1 MMKILKIKKLDPRAV
16 LPEKASE
23 YAACF
28 DLRTVLDEPYTIQPG
43 EFHSFH
49 TGLAIEMPDPDC
61 VALIYS
67 RSGMGAKYGISLSNS
82 VGVIDYDYRGEL
94 IISLINNS
102 SETFTVENGDRIAQ
116 LMVMKTEPLQAVFT
130 DELTSTER
138 GSGGFG
144 STGKN

>member
-1 MMKILKIKKLDPRAV
+1 MKLLKIKKLDPRAV

-28 DLRTVLDEPYTIQPG
+28 DLRTVLDEPYILKPG
-43 EFHSFH
+43 EFHSFP

-67 RSGMGAKYGISLSNS
+67 RSGMGAKHGISLTNS

-94 IISLINNS
+94 IVSLINS
-102 SETFTVENGDRIAQ
+102 SSVPFTIEPGDRIAQ
-116 LMVMKTEPLQAVFT
+116 MMVMKTEPLKAEFVE
-130 DELTSTER
+130 DLSSTER

>member
-1 MMKILKIKKLDPRAV
+1 MKLLKIKKLDPRAV

-28 DLRTVLDEPYTIQPG
+28 DLRTVLDGPYVLQPG
-43 EFHSFH
+43 EFYSFH
-49 TGLAIEMPDPDC
+49 TGLAIEMPDPEC

-67 RSGMGAKYGISLSNS
+67 RSGMGAKHGISLTNS
-82 VGVIDYDYRGEL
+82 VGVIDFDYRGEL
-94 IISLINNS
+94 IISLINS
-102 SETFTVENGDRIAQ
+102 SSVPFTVEPGDRIAQ
-116 LMVMKTEPLQAVFT
+116 MMVMKTEPLKAEFVE
-130 DELTSTER
+130 DLSSTER